1 MLYIVPL
8 QEEFDLVP
16 LACDAQE
23 FSLMPKA
30 ECKNCFK
37 VMPLQLLAL
46 HVKQCDVL
54 ECDSDS
60 EPEPTQGQ
68 CPVCQME
75 YPVVELEQHASSCRE
90 LEINSRRAADHDG
103 NCNMSSEAMHS
114 FQSSEDVLDWIS
126 YQVDEGSTFPLCVRS
141 DLFNR
146 GMQQWQRQKKSSPK
160 GRLKVTFLGESGIDT
175 GALSKDV
182 LTEMVAGIEKK
193 LFTDS
198 SDNKGK
204 NPLYC
209 LNSLD
214 NNYCTSGL
222 QEKLWR
228 LAWHKVDLSPTVCVN
243 GAIDTSALV
252 IQTAYRCQPVMS
264 QIWNCHSL

>member
-1 MLYIVPL
+1 MAFTKSPKVAKVWRPFNFSAFLLRKNSDMTPSAEQDLQHMQAGLGKRTLLMGDDMAHSEVSTLFESAFPKLKTITGGWLLYKAAGGNGRRHLSVVPPESEGYTGSTIRSASGGGKTMLYIVPL

-60 EPEPTQGQ
+60 EPGPTQGQ

-75 YPVVELEQHASSCRE
+75 YPVVELEQHASSCGE

-146 GMQQWQRQKKSSPK
+146 GMQQWQRQ
-160 GRLKVTFLGESGIDT
+160 
-175 GALSKDV
+175 
-182 LTEMVAGIEKK
+182 
-193 LFTDS
+193 
-198 SDNKGK
+198 
-204 NPLYC
+204 
-209 LNSLD
+209 
-214 NNYCTSGL
+214 
-222 QEKLWR
+222 
-228 LAWHKVDLSPTVCVN
+228 
-243 GAIDTSALV
+243 
-252 IQTAYRCQPVMS
+252 
-264 QIWNCHSL
+264 